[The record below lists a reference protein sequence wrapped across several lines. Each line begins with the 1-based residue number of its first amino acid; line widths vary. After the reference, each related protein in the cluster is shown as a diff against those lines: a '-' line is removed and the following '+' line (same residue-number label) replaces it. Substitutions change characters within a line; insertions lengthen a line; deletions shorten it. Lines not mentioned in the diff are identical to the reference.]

1 MFMNTSVEKKV
12 EAARWLS
19 YVRPNPAARLR
30 LFCFPYAGGSAGVYR
45 NWAASLSPQVEV
57 LPVQLPGRETRLRE
71 AAYSSVRLLVEAL
84 GPALLPLLDRPF
96 AFFGHSMGAL
106 ISFEL
111 VRWLRRAGAA
121 EPVQLFVSARIA
133 PQLPD
138 PDPPTYNL
146 PEAEFI
152 EEVRRLNG
160 TPDEVLRHEELLRL
174 LLPLLRADFSI
185 CQTYQYEEEAPLSCP
200 IRAYGG
206 LKDLTVTRRMLEGWG
221 AQTAG
226 PFVLRMMPGDH
237 FFLHTSQMLLQ
248 TLGHDLGL
256 LADSLGTTARRP
268 VVVAQTGHARQ
279 IL

>member
-1 MFMNTSVEKKV
+1 MNTSVEKNV
-12 EAARWLS
+12 EAARWLA

-30 LFCFPYAGGSAGVYR
+30 LFCFPYAGGRAGVYR

-71 AAYSSVRLLVEAL
+71 TAFSSVRPLVEAL

-111 VRWLRRAGAA
+111 ARWLRRVGAA
-121 EPVQLFVSARIA
+121 APEQLFVSARIA

-160 TPDEVLRHEELLRL
+160 TPEEVLRHEELLRL

-185 CQTYQYEEEAPLSCP
+185 CQTYRYEEEAPLNCP
-200 IRAYGG
+200 IKAYGG
-206 LKDLTVTRRMLEGWG
+206 LNDLTVTRRLLEGWG
-221 AQTAG
+221 EQTAG
-226 PFVLRMMPGDH
+226 PFMLRMMPGDH

-256 LADSLGTTARRP
+256 LVDGLNTAARRP
-268 VVVAQTGHARQ
+268 FAVAPAGLASQ